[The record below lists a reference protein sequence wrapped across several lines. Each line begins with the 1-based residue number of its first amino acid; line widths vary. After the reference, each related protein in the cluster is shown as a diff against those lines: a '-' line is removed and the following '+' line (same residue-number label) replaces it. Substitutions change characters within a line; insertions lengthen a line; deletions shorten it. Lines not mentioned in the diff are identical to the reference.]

1 MRDSRFIRSLF
12 LLLTIIVPLWLSACG
27 SSGGEDTSVIS
38 NSVTP
43 NTQPVANAGINVN
56 ALKNVYV
63 ILDGS
68 ASSDADEDL
77 LTYSWKLYM
86 AAPNKALQP
95 TPKGGTAG
103 L

>member
-12 LLLTIIVPLWLSACG
+12 LLLTIIVPLWLSASG
-27 SSGGEDTSVIS
+27 SSGGENTSVIS
-38 NSVTP
+38 N
-43 NTQPVANAGINVN
+43 PVANAGINLN

-63 ILDGS
+63 LLDGS
-68 ASSDADEDL
+68 ASSDADGDL

-86 AAPNKALQP
+86 AVPNKALQP
-95 TPKGGTAG
+95 TPKGGAAE